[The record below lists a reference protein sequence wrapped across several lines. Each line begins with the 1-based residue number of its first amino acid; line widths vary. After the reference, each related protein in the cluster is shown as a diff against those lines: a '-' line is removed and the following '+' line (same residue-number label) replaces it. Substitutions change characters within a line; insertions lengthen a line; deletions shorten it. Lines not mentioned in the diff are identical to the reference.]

1 MRGFKDLLGECIA
14 EDGIETIR
22 SSLDNVTGP
31 SNEQFFGEKV
41 VNEMKN
47 HMRNIDNVNQSR

>member
-1 MRGFKDLLGECIA
+1 MSGFKDLLGECVA
-14 EDGIETIR
+14 EDGIEAVQ
-22 SSLDNVTGP
+22 SSLENITGP
-31 SNEQFFGEKV
+31 SNEQFFGEEV